1 MPADAGSLKSNLP
14 AMLSSFVGREQELR
28 ELQQRLGQYRLVTL
42 TGTGGTGSDTAGA
55 EAAAAEVEHF
65 ADGVWLAQFAGIASP
80 DLLIQT
86 ISKVFALP
94 ETPTSNRLTIWSC
107 FFSPNAFL
115 LVLDNGVSM

>member
-42 TGTGGTGSDTAGA
+42 TGTGGTGKTRLAL

-80 DLLIQT
+80 DLLVQT

-94 ETPTSNRLTIWSC
+94 ETLDQQSIDHLVVFLQPKRL
-107 FFSPNAFL
+107 L
-115 LVLDNGVSM
+115 